1 MSLYSKI
8 KGLAYEMEEYLY
20 ELKEISPETK
30 PQRVDFLVKEYKKD
44 LKTIIKLTEE
54 YLMGVNGSKKISK
67 KQEEE
72 KKEVSEI
79 QNKHSSIIENL
90 EKMKKG
96 GKKPKTQ
103 KAKLKIEMASQEK
116 VYKHPE
122 LLHEL
127 ICALMGED
135 FEESDYVVSDE
146 STVKDFAYDIKSLK
160 ALSKFEKKYN
170 LKKLK
175 FNDYL
180 WIIVENMYKFRPF

>member
-20 ELKEISPETK
+20 ELKEISSDTK

-67 KQEEE
+67 KQEVE

-96 GKKPKTQ
+96 RKNSKTQ
-103 KAKLKIEMASQEK
+103 KAKLKIEMAPQEK
-116 VYKHPE
+116 VYKYPE

-127 ICALMGED
+127 VCSLMGED

-146 STVKDFAYDIKSLK
+146 SMVKDFVYDIKSLK

-175 FNDYL
+175 FDDYL
-180 WIIVENMYKFRPF
+180 WIIVENMYKFGPV